1 MRLLPAIV
9 VSLGAAAIGHA
20 AEIAPGAVVSGD
32 GQVAYLRVE
41 RGGIEARA
49 VGQGGLL
56 WRVADDLRPL
66 AAQDGRVL
74 CQRAAGE
81 GRLDLV
87 FLDAASGRPL
97 AATTFAL
104 PEGVS
109 SPLDEALGTRFDL
122 RTVVDG
128 PRVLLV
134 WRFER
139 RPVRGMEMEEEE
151 EDEDREDGGSLT
163 AEGAVSVDVARAR
176 AESAAVPPAVV
187 AALPPAVEARAGK
200 GELRQRPLR
209 VGAFYVATRAA
220 GEALTLE
227 RWSAAGAPLPPVALP
242 NGVVLQLGSADG
254 RHVLLSRELAGA
266 PLARRTSGS
275 SSRSTPA
282 RPPRCGRLSPRP
294 ASRRPADASWSC
306 SKPGAIA
313 RPPAGATSRAAWRRS
328 VRRALPPGRRR
339 CAIPRITAPWP
350 RRRAHEEGERPHV
363 LRTRLLRRPRCRAA
377 VRGRGAGVDALA
389 QTRSAARTRSR
400 GPAPARTA
408 SWRASRTV
416 P

>member
-9 VSLGAAAIGHA
+9 VSLGAVASAHA

-41 RGGIEARA
+41 KGGLEARA
-49 VGQGGLL
+49 VGPGSLL

-66 AAQDGRVL
+66 AARDGRLL

-87 FLDAASGRPL
+87 FLDAVSGRPL
-97 AATTFAL
+97 AATTSAL

-122 RTVVDG
+122 RAVADG

-139 RPVRGMEMEEEE
+139 RPVRGIEMEEEE
-151 EDEDREDGGSLT
+151 EDEEREDGERLT

-176 AESAAVPPAVV
+176 ADAAAVPAAVL
-187 AALPPAVEARAGK
+187 AALPPAVEGRAAK
-200 GELRQRPLR
+200 GGLRQRPLP
-209 VGAFYVATRAA
+209 VGASFVAVGAA
-220 GEALTLE
+220 GEGLTLE

-266 PLARRTSGS
+266 PLAQAHEWFVVAIDTGATTTLRTSLAAAAFEVAG
-275 SSRSTPA
+275 
-282 RPPRCGRLSPRP
+282 GRVLVVLE
-294 ASRRPADASWSC
+294 AW
-306 SKPGAIA
+306 GY
-313 RPPAGATSRAAWRRS
+313 RAPSGWRDE
-328 VRRALPPGRRR
+328 
-339 CAIPRITAPWP
+339 P
-350 RRRAHEEGERPHV
+350 RRLAAFGPTGASAWTEA
-363 LRTRLLRRPRCRAA
+363 LRDPAYH
-377 VRGRGAGVDALA
+377 
-389 QTRSAARTRSR
+389 
-400 GPAPARTA
+400 GPVAP
-408 SWRASRTV
+408 
-416 P
+416 

>member
-9 VSLGAAAIGHA
+9 ISLGAAGFGHA

-32 GQVAYLRVE
+32 GRAFLRVD

-66 AAQDGRVL
+66 AVEGGRVL

-122 RTVVDG
+122 HALADG

-139 RPVRGMEMEEEE
+139 RPVRGVEIEEEE
-151 EDEDREDGGSLT
+151 EGEDEERESLT
-163 AEGAVSVDVARAR
+163 AEGAVSVDLVQARA
-176 AESAAVPPAVV
+176 ASAPVPAAVLP
-187 AALPPAVEARAGK
+187 ALPPAVEATRD
-200 GELRQRPLR
+200 LRERPLR
-209 VGAFYVATRAA
+209 TGAFFVATRRAGDGLALLRWNATGAA
-220 GEALTLE
+220 LA
-227 RWSAAGAPLPPVALP
+227 PVALP
-242 NGVVLQLGSADG
+242 NGAVLQLGSADG
-254 RHVLLSRELAGA
+254 RHVLVSRELADA
-266 PLARRTSGS
+266 PLARAHEWSVIALETGAVTATLRTSVAAAGFEVAAGRVLLALEAWGYRAPS
-275 SSRSTPA
+275 GWRDE
-282 RPPRCGRLSPRP
+282 PRRLE
-294 ASRRPADASWSC
+294 AFD
-306 SKPGAIA
+306 
-313 RPPAGATSRAAWRRS
+313 PAGVAAWTQ
-328 VRRALPPGRRR
+328 ALRDPAYHGPV
-339 CAIPRITAPWP
+339 AP
-350 RRRAHEEGERPHV
+350 
-363 LRTRLLRRPRCRAA
+363 
-377 VRGRGAGVDALA
+377 
-389 QTRSAARTRSR
+389 
-400 GPAPARTA
+400 
-408 SWRASRTV
+408 
-416 P
+416 

>member
-266 PLARRTSGS
+266 PLAQAHEWFVVAIDTGASTTLRTSLAA
-275 SSRSTPA
+275 A
-282 RPPRCGRLSPRP
+282 RFEVAGGRVLVVLEAWGYRAPSGWRDEPRRLEAFGPT
-294 ASRRPADASWSC
+294 
-306 SKPGAIA
+306 GA
-313 RPPAGATSRAAWRRS
+313 AAWTQ
-328 VRRALPPGRRR
+328 ALRDPAYHGPV
-339 CAIPRITAPWP
+339 AP
-350 RRRAHEEGERPHV
+350 
-363 LRTRLLRRPRCRAA
+363 
-377 VRGRGAGVDALA
+377 
-389 QTRSAARTRSR
+389 
-400 GPAPARTA
+400 
-408 SWRASRTV
+408 
-416 P
+416 